1 MQINQISNAPMQKN
15 QAPQQNFKGSAAFRL
30 PMNKLKLG
38 PEIVGEAK
46 ALARSTVA
54 SGERLTIFT
63 DGDLYGFQYPH
74 VLDGPMEELLTGKYI
89 DLVYSR
95 TQPLANALEA
105 VSRRSIGM
113 FKQLLAGDNN
123 KNVQKIPLKTN

>member
-54 SGERLTIFT
+54 CGCRSCKNRNNRRIICYNTFRTARNPQVVGNGHRVASNTGSERLP
-63 DGDLYGFQYPH
+63 D
-74 VLDGPMEELLTGKYI
+74 VTGI
-89 DLVYSR
+89 
-95 TQPLANALEA
+95 PGLE
-105 VSRRSIGM
+105 IW
-113 FKQLLAGDNN
+113 
-123 KNVQKIPLKTN
+123 